1 MIWFSGVFE
10 KTKYHLYRKIRHVSI
25 HYRLITLFMLLSLL
39 PMVVLGFY
47 FYRQSSEAITSKIST
62 YSLQIVDQVAMNVE
76 VEMNRLEYDTIEI
89 GFSDLVQDTLIN
101 YENMTAWEQ
110 FNTEHLLQKMLVKKF
125 SFLHDVSDVLFFTMD
140 DEKITGYGD
149 STYGLKLKSNYL
161 DDLLQEVKE
170 KRGAPVWKTVDDR
183 DELHVVERI
192 INDKNGIII
201 GRSIN
206 NLSEGD
212 QLGAIII
219 RTNERYISRIYHDI
233 ELGNG
238 AEIFLLDAAG
248 LVVSSR
254 NEEIPFNEYFKTP
267 NFVENL
273 KACETEGDRVFFQ
286 QIGEQKNMVAFSPI
300 GNTNW
305 YVVSTIPYSY
315 LYAEP
320 VIIRDRII
328 ILSIFCFILAVILSL
343 LYTKSISFPL
353 DQLISKMNQV
363 KKGDLSIEMADE
375 SSDEIAQV
383 TNNFNEMVKEIKN
396 LLRDIKEKEKQKRKA
411 ELKALQAQIN
421 PHFISNVLNKARLLA
436 QMQKADNLEGLMTNL
451 IELLRLSMRT
461 DEDLITVREEM
472 KYLRSYINI
481 QQFRYLNK
489 FTVDFE
495 IEDEILG
502 CKIPRFL
509 LQPVLENSISHGIE
523 PKKGPGVI
531 EIKGFSYKER
541 LIFTI
546 TDDGVGIP
554 PEKIGRLLDGDKQRE
569 NTYSGIG
576 IRNVQERIKL
586 YFGEEYGLHID
597 SSLNCFT
604 TVEITLPV
612 KK

>member
-509 LQPVLENSISHGIE
+509 LQPVLENSIIHGIE

-531 EIKGFSYKER
+531 EIKGFSYK
-541 LIFTI
+541 
-546 TDDGVGIP
+546 
-554 PEKIGRLLDGDKQRE
+554 
-569 NTYSGIG
+569 
-576 IRNVQERIKL
+576 
-586 YFGEEYGLHID
+586 
-597 SSLNCFT
+597 
-604 TVEITLPV
+604 
-612 KK
+612 